1 MTTNKIEKEIN
12 GEIVELVESTQI
24 IPFIFSESVTE
35 TKLKDLRKKYP
46 KKLNLDMSIDDDFKA
61 GRKVRT
67 ERNKLTADI
76 DDKRKSYCNEVKAF
90 GDKLIADV
98 DKIYTPYVSAFEAED
113 KRRKEEAARIAAER
127 ETFLNKQRTEIYG
140 MRSFI
145 EQSKNQNSQ
154 FIADTIEAVD
164 LIETESFDKELIHEA
179 IDTKKDVLETLNNMY
194 QAAKAAEAVEA
205 EREQLRIQQ
214 EAIEA
219 EQRKQE
225 QARVIEQ
232 RIDNLRRDP
241 MNYKDYSSDVIA
253 ARITHLESYTPP
265 ANDFGDRLEEVN
277 KLKLEVIEELKDRLE
292 MAQFKEEKQQRQA
305 DAQAAVE
312 TQQQAAQA
320 DLNAQRNAEH
330 QAIEAEQSSSLPLE
344 QQEHEALT
352 EVNRML
358 GQNEPLLGE
367 SFKSPVFENAGAVTG
382 YQPLAQW
389 PSSQDRA
396 ESEELDRICDQL
408 DLAESYIEEL
418 EQRLNKAIAA

>member
-24 IPFIFSESVTE
+24 IPFVFSESVTE
-35 TKLKDLRKKYP
+35 TKLKELRKQYP
-46 KKLNLDMSIDDDFKA
+46 KKLNLDMSIDDDFKE
-61 GRKVRT
+61 GRKIRT
-67 ERNKLTADI
+67 ERNKLATAI
-76 DDKRKSYCNEVKAF
+76 DDRRKAHCGEVKEV
-90 GDKLIADV
+90 GDKLIADI
-98 DKIYTPYVSAFEAED
+98 DKIYAPYVSAFEAED
-113 KRRKEEAARIAAER
+113 KRRKEEAARIAKER
-127 ETFLNKQRTEIYG
+127 EEFLNKQRTEIYG

-154 FIADTIEAVD
+154 FIAGTIEAID

-214 EAIEA
+214 EALEA

-225 QARVIEQ
+225 QTRVIEQ
-232 RIDNLRRDP
+232 RVDNLRRDP
-241 MNYKDYSSDVIA
+241 IKYKDSTSDVIA
-253 ARITHLESYTPP
+253 ARITQLENYTPP
-265 ANDFGDRLEEVN
+265 ASDFGDRVD
-277 KLKLEVIEELKDRLE
+277 EVIALKADVIAELQDRLE

-305 DAQAAVE
+305 NAQAEIDA
-312 TQQQAAQA
+312 QQQAAQA

-330 QAIEAEQSSSLPLE
+330 QAIEAEQSSSIPLE

-358 GQNEPLLGE
+358 GQEPLLGE
-367 SFKSPVFENAGAVTG
+367 SFKSPVFENAGPMTG

-396 ESEELDRICDQL
+396 DNDELDRICDQL
-408 DLAESYIEEL
+408 DLAESYIEVL
-418 EQRLNKAIAA
+418 EQRLNKAHAA

>member
-1 MTTNKIEKEIN
+1 MSTSKVSPDSKVVALFSNVLTKKGIE
-12 GEIVELVESTQI
+12 
-24 IPFIFSESVTE
+24 
-35 TKLKDLRKKYP
+35 DLRSEFP
-46 KKLNLDMSIDDDFKA
+46 SDLVFDMSDDAIFKDA
-61 GRKVRT
+61 RKKRT
-67 ERNKLTADI
+67 RRNKLIEAISRARIDYSNELKNYAD
-76 DDKRKSYCNEVKAF
+76 DLES
-90 GDKLIADV
+90 DV
-98 DKIYTPYVSAFEAED
+98 TKIFSVVVDPFEAED
-113 KRRKEEAARIAAER
+113 QRRKEEAARIAKER
-127 ETFLNKQRTEIYG
+127 EEFLNNQRTEIYG

-154 FIADTIEAVD
+154 FIADTIESVD

-241 MNYKDYSSDVIA
+241 MNYKDSPSSTIA
-253 ARITHLESYTPP
+253 ARITQLESYTPP
-265 ANDFGDRLEEVN
+265 ASDFGDRVD
-277 KLKLEVIEELKDRLE
+277 EVIALKADVIVELQDRLE
-292 MAQFKEEKQQRQA
+292 MAQFKEEKQQRQIE
-305 DAQAAVE
+305 AQAAVE
-312 TQQQAAQA
+312 AQQQAAQA

-330 QAIEAEQSSSLPLE
+330 QAIKAEQSSSLPLE

-358 GQNEPLLGE
+358 GQDEPLLGE
-367 SFKSPVFENAGAVTG
+367 SFKSPVFENSGPMIG
-382 YQPLAQW
+382 YQPLRTW

-408 DLAESYIEEL
+408 DLAESYIEVL

>member
-1 MTTNKIEKEIN
+1 MSTSKVSPDSKVVALFSNVLTKKGIE
-12 GEIVELVESTQI
+12 
-24 IPFIFSESVTE
+24 
-35 TKLKDLRKKYP
+35 DLRSEFP
-46 KKLNLDMSIDDDFKA
+46 SDLVFDMSDDAIFKDA
-61 GRKVRT
+61 RKKRT
-67 ERNKLTADI
+67 RRNKLIEAISRARIDYSNELKNYAD
-76 DDKRKSYCNEVKAF
+76 DLES
-90 GDKLIADV
+90 DV
-98 DKIYTPYVSAFEAED
+98 TKIFSVVVDPFEAED
-113 KRRKEEAARIAAER
+113 QRRKEEAARIAKER
-127 ETFLNKQRTEIYG
+127 EEFLNNQRTEIYG

-154 FIADTIEAVD
+154 FIADTIESVD

-241 MNYKDYSSDVIA
+241 MNYKDSPSSTIA
-253 ARITHLESYTPP
+253 ARITQLESYTPP
-265 ANDFGDRLEEVN
+265 ASDFGDRVD
-277 KLKLEVIEELKDRLE
+277 EVIALKADVIVELQDRLE

-312 TQQQAAQA
+312 AQQQAAQA

-330 QAIEAEQSSSLPLE
+330 QAIEVEQAPVE

-352 EVNRML
+352 DVNRML
-358 GQNEPLLGE
+358 GQDEPLLGE
-367 SFKSPVFENAGAVTG
+367 SFKSPVFESAGSHRG

-396 ESEELDRICDQL
+396 NNDELDRVCDQL
-408 DLAESYIEEL
+408 DLAESYIEVL
-418 EQRLNKAIAA
+418 EQRLNKAHAA

>member
-12 GEIVELVESTQI
+12 GEIVDLVESTQI
-24 IPFIFSESVTE
+24 IPFVFSESVTE
-35 TKLKDLRKKYP
+35 TKLKELRKQYP
-46 KKLNLDMSIDDDFKA
+46 KKLNLDMSIDDDFKE
-61 GRKVRT
+61 GRKIRT
-67 ERNKLTADI
+67 ERNKLATAI
-76 DDKRKSYCNEVKAF
+76 DDRRKAHCGEVKEV
-90 GDKLIADV
+90 GDKLIADI
-98 DKIYTPYVSAFEAED
+98 DKIYAPYVSAFEAED
-113 KRRKEEAARIAAER
+113 KRRKEEAARIAKER
-127 ETFLNKQRTEIYG
+127 EEFLNKQRTEIYG

-164 LIETESFDKELIHEA
+164 LIDTESFDKELIHEA

-253 ARITHLESYTPP
+253 ARITHLENYTPP

-277 KLKLEVIEELKDRLE
+277 QLKLEVIEELKDRLE
-292 MAQFKEEKQQRQA
+292 MAQFKEEKQQRQIEA
-305 DAQAAVE
+305 
-312 TQQQAAQA
+312 QQQAAQA
-320 DLNAQRNAEH
+320 DLNSQRNAEH

-367 SFKSPVFENAGAVTG
+367 SFKSPVFENAGPMTG
-382 YQPLAQW
+382 YQPLSQW

-408 DLAESYIEEL
+408 DLAESYIEVL